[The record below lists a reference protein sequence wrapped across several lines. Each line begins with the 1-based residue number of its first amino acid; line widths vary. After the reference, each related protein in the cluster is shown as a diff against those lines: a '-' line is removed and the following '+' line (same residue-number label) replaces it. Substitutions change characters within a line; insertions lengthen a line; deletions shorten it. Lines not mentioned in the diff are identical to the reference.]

1 MALQDIIS
9 RFDITK
15 PRTTQEAVSLN
26 EATANPMPDEYELL
40 RKQFTP
46 EEIEILKNPDPNKPV
61 LEQLYRKTVQKPKV
75 ISEKGMKAARTASH
89 IGNSLSVLADM
100 FGASQG
106 AHIQR
111 RNSGLVENQVAN
123 ERAIRGQNEAE
134 TNQYN
139 SGLLHAQYNDQQQA
153 TQERAQRRANMLSLI
168 KMRRDEER
176 QAAKTAIAYQQWLTK
191 MGLDQTKE
199 NRRQFE
205 ADRNYKLAQQRVS
218 ISASKKSGAA
228 KKNTS
233 FKGIIINASPD
244 DQDAET
250 DFAGQKVKK
259 IEMSPAEITSVARKA
274 KQDPAFLKR
283 NSTIVYKKQ
292 PNPLR
297 QEPGELNSD
306 SEIAWAYMQDMYD
319 NSKQA
324 PVQKQQPTVNTNILR
339 QGGTSRAK

>member
-1 MALQDIIS
+1 MALQDIIK
-9 RFDITK
+9 RINTPK
-15 PRTTQEAVSLN
+15 IGVEVQPLAAEPVEAIEQYPNMS
-26 EATANPMPDEYELL
+26 
-40 RKQFTP
+40 P
-46 EEIEILKNPDPNKPV
+46 EELEVYKSLDANKPV
-61 LEQLYRKTVQKPKV
+61 LEQLYRKTVQKPKE
-75 ISEKGMKAARTASH
+75 ISEKGMKAAQTASH
-89 IGNSLSVLADM
+89 IGNSLGILADM

-123 ERAIRGQNEAE
+123 ERVIRGQNEAE
-134 TNQYN
+134 NNQYE

-153 TQERAQRRANMLSLI
+153 AQEKAQRRANMLSLI
-168 KMRRDEER
+168 KMRRDEEQQVR
-176 QAAKTAIAYQQWLTK
+176 RDTLAYQKWLTE
-191 MGLDQTKE
+191 MGLKQSAE

-205 ADRNYKLAQQRVS
+205 ADRNYKLNQQRVS
-218 ISASKKSGAA
+218 ISAHKKAGTA
-228 KKNTS
+228 KKNTA

-250 DFAGQKVKK
+250 DFSGQKVKK

-274 KQDPAFLKR
+274 KQDAAFLKR

-292 PNPLR
+292 PNPSM
-297 QEPGELNSD
+297 QDPGELNSD

-319 NSKQA
+319 NSKPA
-324 PVQKQQPTVNTNILR
+324 PVQKQQQAAVNTNILR